1 MYNKSVMRKLST
13 EKRAMILTCLVEGNS
28 IAATSR
34 MTGASKVTI
43 LRLLADA
50 GTLAADFHDL
60 AVRDHEVDR
69 VQVDELWSIVGAKQK
84 QVDQG
89 AKA

>member
-1 MYNKSVMRKLST
+1 
-13 EKRAMILTCLVEGNS
+13 MILTCLVEGNS